1 MDAIQKIKLKR
12 KKEGEEGV
20 RKATKAIN
28 DFERKARYTLHRAG
42 IDARK
47 EERGRK
53 RLLEEYY
60 KRGDIPDPLLLV
72 PIRDPEKNPTLAE
85 TEALQTPPD
94 LLQALEEAKALL
106 ADPLSQATLISTV
119 PGIPIDPQVLLAND
133 PLYVNGR
140 QFYTPWQLEEEKGE
154 EEDTTDQEGGGEG
167 IESADEEG
175 VESVASIDSIA
186 YNADFFDPIEDAIV
200 SQNDYISLI

>member
-28 DFERKARYTLHRAG
+28 DFERKARHTLHRAG

-85 TEALQTPPD
+85 KEALQTPPD

-119 PGIPIDPQVLLAND
+119 PGILIDPQVLLAND

-140 QFYTPWQLEEEKGE
+140 QFYTPWQLEEE

-175 VESVASIDSIA
+175 VESVVSIDSIA
-186 YNADFFDPIEDAIV
+186 YNADFFDPIEDPIV

>member
-28 DFERKARYTLHRAG
+28 DFERKARHTLHRAG

-60 KRGDIPDPLLLV
+60 KRGDIPDVKGPHKRIAHV
-72 PIRDPEKNPTLAE
+72 TARTN
-85 TEALQTPPD
+85 
-94 LLQALEEAKALL
+94 
-106 ADPLSQATLISTV
+106 
-119 PGIPIDPQVLLAND
+119 
-133 PLYVNGR
+133 VN
-140 QFYTPWQLEEEKGE
+140 K
-154 EEDTTDQEGGGEG
+154 
-167 IESADEEG
+167 
-175 VESVASIDSIA
+175 
-186 YNADFFDPIEDAIV
+186 
-200 SQNDYISLI
+200 

>member
-28 DFERKARYTLHRAG
+28 DFERKARHTLHRAG

-60 KRGDIPDPLLLV
+60 KREDIPDPLLLV
-72 PIRDPEKNPTLAE
+72 PIRDPEKKPTLAE
-85 TEALQTPPD
+85 TEALQAPPD

-106 ADPLSQATLISTV
+106 ADPLSQATLISAV

-140 QFYTPWQLEEEKGE
+140 QFYTPWQVEEEEE
-154 EEDTTDQEGGGEG
+154 EEDTTDQEGGEKGLNQLTKRE
-167 IESADEEG
+167 
-175 VESVASIDSIA
+175 
-186 YNADFFDPIEDAIV
+186 
-200 SQNDYISLI
+200 